1 MAFNLYVTATA
12 TGQTTASVNYG
23 GFNESGLTTTI
34 TISGPGSISGTT
46 SLVMPPNTSRSA
58 TVTVSGLSAGTT
70 YTWTASAGAESANGS
85 CTTDSAPPPSG
96 TAPSWTDSTLG
107 GFQREV
113 LYADGV
119 SASGTS
125 PITYSVSA
133 GTLPSGISL
142 GSASGTVTGT
152 PSVSGAYS
160 FTLQAANSYGSVT
173 QAFSGSVAESPYGKI
188 AVWDGS
194 TWSKF
199 IPYVYNGSAWVYSQV
214 WVYNGTAWVKAE

>member
-1 MAFNLYVTATA
+1 MAFNLYVNATA
-12 TGQTTASVNYG
+12 TGQTTASVTFG
-23 GFNESGLTTTI
+23 GFNESTLTTTI
-34 TISGPGSISGTT
+34 TLSGPGSISGST
-46 SLVMPPNTSRSA
+46 SIPLPPNSGNSN

-70 YTWTASAGAESANGS
+70 YTWTATAGAESAQGS
-85 CTTDSAPPPSG
+85 ATTDSAPPPSG
-96 TAPSWTDSTLG
+96 TATSWTDNTLG

-113 LYADGV
+113 AYSDGV

-142 GSASGTVTGT
+142 NSSTGAVTGT
-152 PSVSGAYS
+152 PTVTAAYS

-173 QAFSGSVAESPYGKI
+173 QAFSGSVAESPFGKI

-194 TWSKF
+194 QWVKGFVNVYDGSAWQYGQV
-199 IPYVYNGSAWVYSQV
+199 YVYNGSAWV
-214 WVYNGTAWVKAE
+214 KAE